1 MNAIVQFLQLVT
13 WRDVLDVLLVAI
25 VIYNLLLLIR
35 GTRAVQI
42 LYGILLLVAI
52 YYLARVANLLTL
64 ETALSA
70 VLTFLPFAIIVL
82 FQDEIRRAL
91 AQFGSKPIW
100 GIGTHSRVESVFNEI
115 VLAATAMSSR
125 RIGALIVVER
135 SEGLKNFVD
144 NGIRLDA
151 AVSYDLLLNV
161 FNPHTP
167 LHDGAVI
174 VQGERI
180 AAASCYLPLTRSA
193 ELSKEYGTRHRA
205 ALGISEETDAVAVV
219 VSEETGRVSVAH
231 QGELSRDL
239 DSNALR
245 NTLYK
250 LLITD
255 LYPKGGSLRRGRRW
269 LRRGRR

>member
-1 MNAIVQFLQLVT
+1 VSSIVEFLRLVT
-13 WRDVLDVLLVAI
+13 WRDVLDVLLVAV

-35 GTRAVQI
+35 GTRAVRI
-42 LYGILLLVAI
+42 LYGILLLVGV
-52 YYLARVANLLTL
+52 YYLSRVGNLLTL

-70 VLTFLPFAIIVL
+70 FLTFLPFAIIVL

-100 GIGTHSRVESVFNEI
+100 GIGTQQRVESVFNEI
-115 VLAATAMSSR
+115 VLAATAMSAR
-125 RIGALIVVER
+125 RIGALIVLER
-135 SEGLKNFVD
+135 LEGLKNFVD
-144 NGIRLDA
+144 NGIKLDA
-151 AVSYDLLLNV
+151 LVSYDLLLNV
-161 FNPHTP
+161 FNPHTA
-167 LHDGAVI
+167 LHDGAVV
-174 VQGERI
+174 VQGDRV
-180 AAASCYLPLTRSA
+180 AAGACYLPLTRNP

-219 VSEETGRVSVAH
+219 VSEETGRISVAH
-231 QGELSRDL
+231 QGSLLRDL

-255 LYPKGGSLRRGRRW
+255 LYPKGVR
-269 LRRGRR
+269 

>member
-1 MNAIVQFLQLVT
+1 MIADLQQILGVVT
-13 WRDVLDVLLVAI
+13 WRDVLDVVLVAV

-42 LYGILLLVAI
+42 LFGILFLVGA
-52 YYLARVANLLTL
+52 YYLARLGNLLTL
-64 ETALSA
+64 QTTLEAFF
-70 VLTFLPFAIIVL
+70 TFLPFAVIVL

-91 AQFGSKPIW
+91 AQFGSKPLW
-100 GIGTHSRVESVFNEI
+100 GIGTHQRVESVFNEI
-115 VLAATAMSSR
+115 VLAATAMSAR
-125 RIGALIVVER
+125 RTGALIVVER
-135 SEGLKNFVD
+135 LEGLKNFVD

-151 AVSYDLLLNV
+151 VVSYDLLLNI
-161 FNPHTP
+161 FNHHTP

-174 VQGERI
+174 VQGDRL
-180 AAASCYLPLTRSA
+180 AAASCYLPLTRNA

-231 QGELSRDL
+231 QGELVRDL
-239 DSNALR
+239 DSNGLR
-245 NTLYK
+245 TTLYK

-255 LYPKGGSLRRGRRW
+255 LYPKGSVG
-269 LRRGRR
+269 

>member
-1 MNAIVQFLQLVT
+1 VSGIVDFLQLVT
-13 WRDVLDVLLVAI
+13 WRDVLDVVLVAV

-42 LYGILLLVAI
+42 LYGILLLVGV
-52 YYLARVANLLTL
+52 YYLARLGNLLALQT
-64 ETALSA
+64 TLSA
-70 VLTFLPFAIIVL
+70 FLTILPFAIIVL

-100 GIGTHSRVESVFNEI
+100 GIGSHQRVETVFNEV
-115 VLAATAMSSR
+115 VLAATAMAAR
-125 RIGALIVVER
+125 RVGALIVLER
-135 SEGLKNFVD
+135 VEGLKNFVD
-144 NGIRLDA
+144 NGIRIDSV
-151 AVSYDLLLNV
+151 VSYDLLLNI

-174 VQGERI
+174 VQGHRI
-180 AAASCYLPLTRSA
+180 AAASCYLPLTHTA

-219 VSEETGRVSVAH
+219 VSEETGRISVAH
-231 QGELSRDL
+231 QGELIRDL
-239 DSNALR
+239 DSNTLR

-255 LYPKGGSLRRGRRW
+255 LYPQGGATR
-269 LRRGRR
+269 

>member
-1 MNAIVQFLQLVT
+1 MSAVLQFLQLIT
-13 WRDVLDVLLVAI
+13 WRDALDVLLVAV

-42 LYGILLLVAI
+42 VYGILLLVGV
-52 YYLARVANLLTL
+52 YYLARLFDLLTL
-64 ETALSA
+64 QTALSA
-70 VLTFLPFAIIVL
+70 FLTFLPFAIIVL

-100 GIGTHSRVESVFNEI
+100 GIGSHQRVESVFHEI
-115 VLAATAMSSR
+115 VLASTAMAAR
-125 RIGALIVVER
+125 RVGALVVFER
-135 SEGLKNFVD
+135 TEGLKNFVD

-151 AVSYDLLLNV
+151 VVSYDLLLNV

-174 VQGERI
+174 VQGDRL
-180 AAASCYLPLTRSA
+180 AAAACYLPLTRTA

-205 ALGISEETDAVAVV
+205 ALGISEETDAVALV
-219 VSEETGRVSVAH
+219 VSEETGRISVAH
-231 QGELSRDL
+231 QGELIRDL

-250 LLITD
+250 LMITD
-255 LYPKGGSLRRGRRW
+255 LYPKGGHRSRRRK
-269 LRRGRR
+269 

>member
-1 MNAIVQFLQLVT
+1 MIADLQQILGVVT
-13 WRDVLDVLLVAI
+13 WRDVLDVVLVAV

-42 LYGILLLVAI
+42 LFGILFRVGA
-52 YYLARVANLLTL
+52 YYLARLGNLLTL
-64 ETALSA
+64 QTTLEAFF
-70 VLTFLPFAIIVL
+70 TFLPFAVIVL

-91 AQFGSKPIW
+91 AQFGSKPLW
-100 GIGTHSRVESVFNEI
+100 GIGTHQRVESVFNEI
-115 VLAATAMSSR
+115 VLAATAMSAR
-125 RIGALIVVER
+125 RTGALIVVER
-135 SEGLKNFVD
+135 LEGLKNFVD

-151 AVSYDLLLNV
+151 VVSYDLLLNI
-161 FNPHTP
+161 FNSHTP

-174 VQGERI
+174 VQGDRL
-180 AAASCYLPLTRSA
+180 AAASCYLPLTRNP

-205 ALGISEETDAVAVV
+205 GLGISEETDAVAVV

-231 QGELSRDL
+231 QGELLRDL

-245 NTLYK
+245 TTLYK

-255 LYPKGGSLRRGRRW
+255 LYPKGGPG
-269 LRRGRR
+269 

>member
-1 MNAIVQFLQLVT
+1 VSAILEFLQLLT
-13 WRDVLDVLLVAI
+13 WRDVLDVLLVAV

-42 LYGILLLVAI
+42 LYGILLLVGV
-52 YYLARVANLLTL
+52 YYLARLGNLLTL
-64 ETALSA
+64 ETTLSA
-70 VLTFLPFAIIVL
+70 FLTFLPFAIIVL

-100 GIGTHSRVESVFNEI
+100 GIGAHQRVESVFNEI
-115 VLAATAMSSR
+115 VLAATAMSAR
-125 RIGALIVVER
+125 RIGALIVIER
-135 SEGLKNFVD
+135 LEGLKNFVD

-151 AVSYDLLLNV
+151 VVSYDLLLNV

-174 VQGERI
+174 VQGDRI
-180 AAASCYLPLTRSA
+180 AAASCYLPLTRTA

-231 QGELSRDL
+231 QGELMRDL

-255 LYPKGGSLRRGRRW
+255 LYPKGVGR
-269 LRRGRR
+269 

>member
-1 MNAIVQFLQLVT
+1 MSGIVDFLQLVT
-13 WRDVLDVLLVAI
+13 WRDVLDVVLVAV

-42 LYGILLLVAI
+42 LYGILLLVGV
-52 YYLARVANLLTL
+52 YYLARLGNLLALQT
-64 ETALSA
+64 TLSA
-70 VLTFLPFAIIVL
+70 FLTILPFAIIVL

-100 GIGTHSRVESVFNEI
+100 GIGSHQRVETVFNEV
-115 VLAATAMSSR
+115 VLAATAMAAR
-125 RIGALIVVER
+125 RVGALIVLER
-135 SEGLKNFVD
+135 VEGLKNFVD
-144 NGIRLDA
+144 NGIRIDSV
-151 AVSYDLLLNV
+151 VSYDLLLNI

-174 VQGERI
+174 VQGHRI
-180 AAASCYLPLTRSA
+180 AAASCYLPLTHTA

-219 VSEETGRVSVAH
+219 VSEETGRISVAH
-231 QGELSRDL
+231 QGELIRDL
-239 DSNALR
+239 DSNTLR

-255 LYPKGGSLRRGRRW
+255 LYPQGGATR
-269 LRRGRR
+269 

>member
-1 MNAIVQFLQLVT
+1 VRSILQFLQLVT
-13 WRDVLDVLLVAI
+13 WRDVLDVLLVAV

-35 GTRAVQI
+35 GTRAVRI
-42 LYGILLLVAI
+42 LYGILLLVGV
-52 YYLARVANLLTL
+52 YYLARVGNLLTL

-70 VLTFLPFAIIVL
+70 FLTFLPFAIIVL

-100 GIGTHSRVESVFNEI
+100 GIGAHQRVESVFNEL
-115 VLAATAMSSR
+115 VLAATAMSAR
-125 RIGALIVVER
+125 RIGALIVLER
-135 SEGLKNFVD
+135 LEGLKNFVD
-144 NGIRLDA
+144 NGIKLDA
-151 AVSYDLLLNV
+151 MVSYDLLLNV

-180 AAASCYLPLTRSA
+180 AAAACYLPLTRNP

-231 QGELSRDL
+231 QGSLLRDL

-255 LYPKGGSLRRGRRW
+255 LYPKGVR
-269 LRRGRR
+269 

>member
-1 MNAIVQFLQLVT
+1 MSEILQTLQVVT
-13 WRDVLDVLLVAI
+13 WRDLLDVLLVAV

-42 LYGILLLVAI
+42 LFGILFLVGA
-52 YYLARVANLLTL
+52 YYLARLGNLLTL
-64 ETALSA
+64 QTTLEAFF
-70 VLTFLPFAIIVL
+70 TFLPFAVIVL

-91 AQFGSKPIW
+91 AQFGSKPLW
-100 GIGTHSRVESVFNEI
+100 GIGTHQRVESVFNEI
-115 VLAATAMSSR
+115 VLAATAMSAR
-125 RIGALIVVER
+125 RTGALIVVER
-135 SEGLKNFVD
+135 LEGLKNFVD

-151 AVSYDLLLNV
+151 VVSYDLLLNI
-161 FNPHTP
+161 FNSHTP

-174 VQGERI
+174 VQGDRL
-180 AAASCYLPLTRSA
+180 AAASCYLPLTRNP

-205 ALGISEETDAVAVV
+205 GLGISEETDAVAVV

-231 QGELSRDL
+231 QGELLRDL

-245 NTLYK
+245 TTLYK

-255 LYPKGGSLRRGRRW
+255 LYPKGGPG
-269 LRRGRR
+269 

>member
-1 MNAIVQFLQLVT
+1 LSGTVQFLQLVT
-13 WRDVLDVLLVAI
+13 WRDVLDILLVAV

-35 GTRAVQI
+35 GTRAVQV
-42 LYGILLLVAI
+42 LLGILVLVGA
-52 YYLARVANLLTL
+52 YYLARLGNLLTL
-64 ETALSA
+64 QTTLSA
-70 VLTFLPFAIIVL
+70 FLTFLPFAIIVL

-91 AQFGSKPIW
+91 AQFGSRPSW
-100 GIGTHSRVESVFNEI
+100 GLGQHQAVESIFNEL
-115 VLAATAMSSR
+115 VLAATAMSAR
-125 RIGALIVVER
+125 RIGALIVLER
-135 SEGLKNFVD
+135 VEGLKNFVD

-151 AVSYDLLLNV
+151 VVSYDLLLNI

-167 LHDGAVI
+167 MHDGAVV
-174 VQGERI
+174 VQGTRV
-180 AAASCYLPLTRSA
+180 AAASCYLPLTRNP

-219 VSEETGRVSVAH
+219 VSEETGRISVAH
-231 QGELSRDL
+231 QGELLREL

-255 LYPKGGSLRRGRRW
+255 LYPKGGR
-269 LRRGRR
+269 

>member
-1 MNAIVQFLQLVT
+1 MSGIVDFLQLVT
-13 WRDVLDVLLVAI
+13 WRDVLDVVLVAV

-42 LYGILLLVAI
+42 LYGILLLVGV
-52 YYLARVANLLTL
+52 YYLARLGNLLALQT
-64 ETALSA
+64 TLSA
-70 VLTFLPFAIIVL
+70 FLTILPFAIIVL

-100 GIGTHSRVESVFNEI
+100 GIGSHQRVETVFNEV
-115 VLAATAMSSR
+115 VLAATAMAAR
-125 RIGALIVVER
+125 RVGALIVLER
-135 SEGLKNFVD
+135 VEGLKNFVD
-144 NGIRLDA
+144 NGIRIDSV
-151 AVSYDLLLNV
+151 VSYDLLLNI

-174 VQGERI
+174 VQGHRI
-180 AAASCYLPLTRSA
+180 AAASCYLPLTRTA

-219 VSEETGRVSVAH
+219 VSEETGRISVAH
-231 QGELSRDL
+231 QGELIRDL
-239 DSNALR
+239 DSNTLR

-255 LYPKGGSLRRGRRW
+255 LYPQGGATR
-269 LRRGRR
+269 

>member
-1 MNAIVQFLQLVT
+1 VSGIVDFIQLVT
-13 WRDVLDVLLVAI
+13 WRDVLDVVLVAV

-42 LYGILLLVAI
+42 LYGILLLVGV
-52 YYLARVANLLTL
+52 YYLARLGNLLALQT
-64 ETALSA
+64 TLSA
-70 VLTFLPFAIIVL
+70 FLTILPFAIIVL

-100 GIGTHSRVESVFNEI
+100 GIGSHQRVETVFNEV
-115 VLAATAMSSR
+115 VLASTAMAAR
-125 RIGALIVVER
+125 RVGALIVLER
-135 SEGLKNFVD
+135 MEGLKNFVD
-144 NGIRLDA
+144 NGIRIDSV
-151 AVSYDLLLNV
+151 VSYDLLLNI

-174 VQGERI
+174 VQGHRI
-180 AAASCYLPLTRSA
+180 AAASCYLPLTHTS

-219 VSEETGRVSVAH
+219 VSEETGRISVAH
-231 QGELSRDL
+231 QGELIRDL
-239 DSNALR
+239 DSNTLR

-255 LYPKGGSLRRGRRW
+255 LYPQSGAAR
-269 LRRGRR
+269 